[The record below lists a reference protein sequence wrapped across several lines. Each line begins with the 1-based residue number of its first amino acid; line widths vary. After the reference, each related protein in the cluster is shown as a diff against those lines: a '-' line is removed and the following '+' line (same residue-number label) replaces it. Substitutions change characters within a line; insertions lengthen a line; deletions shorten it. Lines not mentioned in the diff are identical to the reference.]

1 MKKKYLLYSFIVIV
15 LGLTIV
21 SFISDNKTFSELEN
35 RNLKTKVTFNLKDFF
50 NGSFQK
56 NYETYIND
64 QFPLR
69 DKWISLKSR
78 SEYVLGKVENNGII
92 YGNNDEL
99 FEKFDTID
107 EEKLKNNINA
117 INLFSK
123 KNLDKVSLIIAPNS
137 YEIYRENLPLGSRQ
151 IRQDAIIKEIYSSL
165 KYTNNIDV
173 FNVLM
178 KNKGKYIYYKTDHH
192 WTTYGAYLAYLE
204 FTKSLGL
211 QPIDINSLI
220 EVNVSNFYGTYFSK
234 AKPFNING
242 DNLTYYEFDNL
253 TMNIVGDAVYES
265 IYDYSKLEIRDKYSM
280 FLNVNNPITI
290 IKNSELKNGKKLLVI
305 KDSFANSLVPFL
317 TQNYEEIHVIDLRSF
332 SSKISEYIKENAFD
346 NILILYNFIN
356 LSTDNSIIK
365 LKY

>member
-151 IRQDAIIKEIYSSL
+151 IRQDAIIKEIYS
-165 KYTNNIDV
+165 
-173 FNVLM
+173 
-178 KNKGKYIYYKTDHH
+178 
-192 WTTYGAYLAYLE
+192 
-204 FTKSLGL
+204 
-211 QPIDINSLI
+211 
-220 EVNVSNFYGTYFSK
+220 
-234 AKPFNING
+234 
-242 DNLTYYEFDNL
+242 
-253 TMNIVGDAVYES
+253 
-265 IYDYSKLEIRDKYSM
+265 
-280 FLNVNNPITI
+280 
-290 IKNSELKNGKKLLVI
+290 
-305 KDSFANSLVPFL
+305 
-317 TQNYEEIHVIDLRSF
+317 
-332 SSKISEYIKENAFD
+332 
-346 NILILYNFIN
+346 
-356 LSTDNSIIK
+356 
-365 LKY
+365 